1 MTPAE
6 LQKILQS
13 DEKLT
18 VKQVKE
24 IMRELMKETIGKGLD
39 LQKNR
44 CRQMSNNIND
54 LTIQIQPLFE
64 EKFCEGQIRSLC
76 ICLDLLEK
84 VEEEDEE
91 K

>member
-6 LQKILQS
+6 LQKILIS

-24 IMRELMKETIGKGLD
+24 IMRELMKETISKGLD
-39 LQKNR
+39 LQKYK
-44 CRQMSNNIND
+44 CIQMSNNIND
-54 LTIQIQPLFE
+54 LAIQIQPLFE
-64 EKFCEGQIRSLC
+64 EKFCEGQIKSMG

-84 VEEEDEE
+84 VEEE
-91 K
+91 

>member
-24 IMRELMKETIGKGLD
+24 IMRELMKETISKGLD
-39 LQKNR
+39 LQKYR
-44 CRQMSNNIND
+44 CTQMSNNIND
-54 LTIQIQPLFE
+54 LAIQIQPLFE
-64 EKFCEGQIRSLC
+64 EKFYEGQIRSLG

-84 VEEEDEE
+84 VEDE
-91 K
+91 

>member
-18 VKQVKE
+18 VKQVEE

-39 LQKNR
+39 LQKYK
-44 CRQMSNNIND
+44 CIQISNNIND
-54 LTIQIQPLFE
+54 LAIQIQPLFE
-64 EKFCEGQIRSLC
+64 EKFCEGQIKSLG

-84 VEEEDEE
+84 VGE
-91 K
+91 